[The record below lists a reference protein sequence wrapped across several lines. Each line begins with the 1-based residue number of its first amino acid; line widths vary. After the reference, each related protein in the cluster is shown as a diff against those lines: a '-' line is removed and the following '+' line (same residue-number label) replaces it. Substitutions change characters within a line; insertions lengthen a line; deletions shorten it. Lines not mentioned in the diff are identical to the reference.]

1 MLIYVVLNAFVLTIV
16 QAQQAHDHAA
26 IQRQER
32 ELADKWGP
40 AWSFAGLTTFAH
52 LPYTQCLN
60 NLRQRYDIAIV
71 GAPFDIATTYRS
83 GARFGPRAIRQAS
96 MRQSAYR
103 GFNARAA
110 LNPYRSWARVLDC
123 GDIPVTPLDNQVAL
137 SQLSEAYVE
146 LGSRLSAFNAGRA
159 KDEVDEEYV
168 RYPKLVTLGGD
179 HSVAL
184 PALRA
189 LFEIY
194 RRPIAVVHF
203 DAHLDT
209 WPGIKE
215 EDDSYWFSDQSNYNH
230 ASVFWNAAREG
241 LLANGSCI
249 HAGLRTRLT
258 GTSFQDYE
266 NDVQQGFMQIEV
278 DDIDR
283 WGVEGI
289 AERILTRVGTEVPVY
304 LSIDVDVL
312 DVAFAPGTGTP
323 EAGGW
328 STRELIRILRGI
340 DGLNVVGADVVE
352 VAPAYDGVG
361 EPTAI
366 AAAQIVYEVVTSMV
380 KRGLEVADSSE
391 VKLVSKDEL

>member
-71 GAPFDIATTYRS
+71 GAPFDTATTYRS

-194 RRPIAVVHF
+194 QRPIAVVHF

-266 NDVQQGFMQIEV
+266 NDVQQGFMQIEI

-380 KRGLEVADSSE
+380 KRGLEVADNSK

>member
-71 GAPFDIATTYRS
+71 GAPFDTATTYRS

-179 HSVAL
+179 HSIAL

-215 EDDSYWFSDQSNYNH
+215 EDDSHWFSDQSNYNH

-283 WGVEGI
+283 WGMEGI

-380 KRGLEVADSSE
+380 KRGLEVADSSK

>member
-1 MLIYVVLNAFVLTIV
+1 MLGSLALICFILTAAW
-16 QAQQAHDHAA
+16 AQHAHDHAA
-26 IQRQER
+26 MQKQER
-32 ELADKWGP
+32 ELARKWGP
-40 AWSFAGLTTFAH
+40 AWNFAGLMTFAH

-71 GAPFDIATTYRS
+71 GAPFDTATTYRS

-328 STRELIRILRGI
+328 STRELIRILRAI